1 MLPAHLKTVGKFIW
15 LAARNHWVEH
25 AFCHL
30 LDKTSKTRSGTW
42 LNGIS
47 LAGPSCVNGMK
58 DSICSHVIESKYC
71 RKMKWVCNWLV
82 HLFFHTCNSY
92 PCCLNKTAP
101 SALLNCR
108 LWAPNANEKGFLPF
122 AKRCV
127 DDTTRTQRWIYGCSQ
142 FDPAMKT
149 TKWTWLFE
157 ALWSIQHFP
166 LRWNAWVSADCSSMY
181 VAMTTRAHSDPKRY
195 KS

>member
-1 MLPAHLKTVGKFIW
+1 MKEEGKNATIPLVISEGYIMNHKGDLCNGGPTKRNWYLKMLPAHLKTVGKFIW

-47 LAGPSCVNGMK
+47 LAGPSCVKGMK
-58 DSICSHVIESKYC
+58 DSICSHIIESKYC
-71 RKMKWVCNWLV
+71 RKMKWVWNWLV

-127 DDTTRTQRWIYGCSQ
+127 DDTTRTQRWIYGCS
-142 FDPAMKT
+142 
-149 TKWTWLFE
+149 
-157 ALWSIQHFP
+157 
-166 LRWNAWVSADCSSMY
+166 
-181 VAMTTRAHSDPKRY
+181 
-195 KS
+195 